1 MKHLLPIAIALLT
14 AAACQTPGYE
24 YSARAA
30 PNFPEALNYTD
41 VSVGRF
47 RGPASDVA
55 EAEFQALLER
65 AELQGQRWF
74 TSINARR
81 PQGIYEGEVTI
92 TGFRRETSLNRER
105 RCERYRGLFSCETH
119 IVVEQRC
126 PKDIVDV
133 SVSAT
138 LVDFASRRPVFTA
151 HQGGGVERE
160 ECFDVAT
167 YPDTGQSTGKFGD
180 TVHETLSAW
189 DAPVGLVADAV
200 AAAIPGFRYDIA
212 PYMTTMRAEIVD
224 KPLVP
229 EEAGDFRFEAAV
241 KATRRG
247 EIIGACAQWQELA
260 ATYPAAPAI
269 LHNWG
274 ACTEARGDLAGAHLL
289 YAQAAE
295 IARGIPLLRDR
306 DARPIFD
313 ALARVSQGRYE
324 DQLID
329 GARNPRGY

>member
-1 MKHLLPIAIALLT
+1 MKHFLPVAIALLS

-55 EAEFQALLER
+55 EAGFQALIED
-65 AELQGQRWF
+65 AELGGQRWF
-74 TSINARR
+74 TNTQSRR
-81 PQGIYEGEVTI
+81 PQGIYEGEVFI
-92 TGFRRETSLNRER
+92 TGFRRETRLQRER
-105 RCERYRGLFSCETH
+105 RCDTHRGLFSCETYV
-119 IVVEQRC
+119 VVEQRC

-133 SVSAT
+133 SVAAT
-138 LVDFASRRPVFTA
+138 LVDFASGRPVFTA
-151 HQGGGVERE
+151 ERGAGAERE
-160 ECFDVAT
+160 ECFDIAV
-167 YPDTGQSTGKFGD
+167 YPDTGQATGAVGE
-180 TVHETLSAW
+180 TVNETFNLR

-200 AAAIPGFRYDIA
+200 AAAIPGFRFDIA
-212 PYMTTMRAEIVD
+212 PYMTTLRAEIVS

-229 EEAGDFRFEAAV
+229 EEASDYRFEAAV

-260 ATYPAAPAI
+260 AAYPSAPGI

-274 ACTEARGDLAGAHLL
+274 ACTEARGDLAGAHTL
-289 YAQAAE
+289 YARSAE

-313 ALARVSQGRYE
+313 ALARVSRGRYE

-329 GARNPRGY
+329 GARNPAGY